1 MVFSMPEAAIFREY
15 DVRGVVGA
23 NFGADEA
30 ALIARAF
37 AETVCDQQRPAMILA
52 RDGRLSS
59 PEIAEAVAGAL
70 VREGA
75 QVIDIGMGPTPMLY
89 FAVKHFGAA
98 GGIMITGSHN
108 PPNHNGMKF
117 MPSSGAFYGAQ
128 IQSLRQRIASGA
140 FSDKPHGTLR
150 QEDLRDIYCDRLLR
164 DIDVSAPLR
173 IGWDAGNGAT
183 GEIMTRLCQRLSG
196 KHWLIN
202 ECVDGRFPAH
212 HPDPTIPEN
221 LAQLIALVRDHA
233 LDAGIAFDGDG
244 DRIGVVDDE
253 GEIWWGDQLLM
264 LFARDILKQ
273 RPGATV
279 IADVKASGA
288 LFDDISQHGGQPLMW
303 KTGHS
308 LIKSKMAQTGAPLA
322 GEMSGHLFFADHYYG
337 FDDALYA
344 AVRLVQL
351 LASQGQRLSDI
362 RKQLPSRISTPEI
375 RFPCDDA
382 RKFHVIDEVKSRLA
396 AAHRQF
402 NDVDGIRLTQPHGWW
417 LLRAS
422 NTQPMLVARC
432 EAISAQAL
440 AELKEDLRNQLALS
454 MVALP

>member
-1 MVFSMPEAAIFREY
+1 MSQSLPDAAIFREY

-37 AETVCDQQRPAMILA
+37 AETACDQQGQTMILA

-150 QEDLRDIYCDRLLR
+150 CKDIGNIYCDRLLR

-196 KHWLIN
+196 EHWLIN
-202 ECVDGRFPAH
+202 ERVDGRFPAH

-221 LAQLIALVRDHA
+221 LAQLIALVRDHT

-288 LFDDISQHGGQPLMW
+288 LFDDIAQHGGQPLMW

-382 RKFHVIDEVKSRLA
+382 RKFHVIDEVKTRLT